1 MGFQKIDYAAWPR
14 RPYFEHYHRDVPC
27 WYSMTVDVDI
37 SALLPRLRGSGLRFY
52 PSVIHGIS
60 RMVNADPALRM
71 AMDETGAIGVYD
83 RVDPT
88 YTIFHKDDETFSVL
102 WTAYQPDLRAFCQDW
117 EADRARY
124 GDIHTFEARPPEAG
138 QGLFN
143 ISAVPWAS
151 FRSLHLELPEA
162 NDYLLPIFTLGRYR
176 KENGRTA
183 FTWGGSSTASR
194 PGRTVRR
201 RWAHEAPVYDRRS
214 YGRGK
219 DRRLPPAAAAAGPE
233 RVPGRGL
240 VLGCPP
246 LPGDG
251 GDPGDGVGE
260 HLFSPEQLP
269 PLLCL

>member
-1 MGFQKIDYAAWPR
+1 
-14 RPYFEHYHRDVPC
+14 
-27 WYSMTVDVDI
+27 MTVDVDI

-88 YTIFHKDDETFSVL
+88 YTIFHKDDETFCVL

-117 EADRARY
+117 EADRTRY

-162 NDYLLPIFTLGRYR
+162 NDYLLPILTLGRYR
-176 KENGRTA
+176 KENGRTLLPLA
-183 FTWGGSSTASR
+183 MQVHHGVTDGFHV
-194 PGRTVRR
+194 GRFFNRLQA
-201 RWAHEAPVYDRRS
+201 WADSAPEM
-214 YGRGK
+214 G
-219 DRRLPPAAAAAGPE
+219 A
-233 RVPGRGL
+233 
-240 VLGCPP
+240 
-246 LPGDG
+246 
-251 GDPGDGVGE
+251 
-260 HLFSPEQLP
+260 
-269 PLLCL
+269 

>member
-124 GDIHTFEARPPEAG
+124 GDIHTFEARPPGCPWRRTGPPAG
-138 QGLFN
+138 EMLHGLPRRASASAPARPGTASAPGAWRGCF
-143 ISAVPWAS
+143 SAV
-151 FRSLHLELPEA
+151 
-162 NDYLLPIFTLGRYR
+162 G
-176 KENGRTA
+176 
-183 FTWGGSSTASR
+183 
-194 PGRTVRR
+194 
-201 RWAHEAPVYDRRS
+201 S
-214 YGRGK
+214 YGPSVR
-219 DRRLPPAAAAAGPE
+219 P
-233 RVPGRGL
+233 
-240 VLGCPP
+240 
-246 LPGDG
+246 
-251 GDPGDGVGE
+251 
-260 HLFSPEQLP
+260 
-269 PLLCL
+269 

>member
-117 EADRARY
+117 EADRTRY

-176 KENGRTA
+176 KENGRTLLPLA
-183 FTWGGSSTASR
+183 GLTGAVFLVWMDVLCRVVLPGNEIPIGILTALVGA
-194 PGRTVRR
+194 PVFLALLARR
-201 RWAHEAPVYDRRS
+201 R
-214 YGRGK
+214 YGF
-219 DRRLPPAAAAAGPE
+219 
-233 RVPGRGL
+233 
-240 VLGCPP
+240 
-246 LPGDG
+246 G
-251 GDPGDGVGE
+251 GEV
-260 HLFSPEQLP
+260 
-269 PLLCL
+269 

>member
-102 WTAYQPDLRAFCQDW
+102 WTAYQPDLRPSARTGRRTGP
-117 EADRARY
+117 AMGTSTPLKPARRRRDR
-124 GDIHTFEARPPEAG
+124 DSST
-138 QGLFN
+138 

-176 KENGRTA
+176 KENGRTLLPLA
-183 FTWGGSSTASR
+183 MQVHHGVTDGFHV
-194 PGRTVRR
+194 GRFFNRLQA
-201 RWAHEAPVYDRRS
+201 WADSAPEM
-214 YGRGK
+214 G
-219 DRRLPPAAAAAGPE
+219 A
-233 RVPGRGL
+233 
-240 VLGCPP
+240 
-246 LPGDG
+246 
-251 GDPGDGVGE
+251 
-260 HLFSPEQLP
+260 
-269 PLLCL
+269 

>member
-138 QGLFN
+138 QL
-143 ISAVPWAS
+143 
-151 FRSLHLELPEA
+151 SLIH
-162 NDYLLPIFTLGRYR
+162 I
-176 KENGRTA
+176 
-183 FTWGGSSTASR
+183 
-194 PGRTVRR
+194 
-201 RWAHEAPVYDRRS
+201 
-214 YGRGK
+214 
-219 DRRLPPAAAAAGPE
+219 
-233 RVPGRGL
+233 
-240 VLGCPP
+240 
-246 LPGDG
+246 
-251 GDPGDGVGE
+251 
-260 HLFSPEQLP
+260 
-269 PLLCL
+269 

>member
-88 YTIFHKDDETFSVL
+88 YTIFHKDDETF
-102 WTAYQPDLRAFCQDW
+102 
-117 EADRARY
+117 
-124 GDIHTFEARPPEAG
+124 EARPPEAG

-176 KENGRTA
+176 KENGRTLLPLA
-183 FTWGGSSTASR
+183 MQVHHGVTDGFHV
-194 PGRTVRR
+194 GRFFNRLQA
-201 RWAHEAPVYDRRS
+201 WADSAPEM
-214 YGRGK
+214 G
-219 DRRLPPAAAAAGPE
+219 A
-233 RVPGRGL
+233 
-240 VLGCPP
+240 
-246 LPGDG
+246 
-251 GDPGDGVGE
+251 
-260 HLFSPEQLP
+260 
-269 PLLCL
+269 

>member
-1 MGFQKIDYAAWPR
+1 MGFQKLDYAAWPR

-124 GDIHTFEARPPEAG
+124 GDIHAFEARP
-138 QGLFN
+138 
-143 ISAVPWAS
+143 
-151 FRSLHLELPEA
+151 PEA

-176 KENGRTA
+176 KENGRTLLPLA
-183 FTWGGSSTASR
+183 MQVHHGVTDGFHV
-194 PGRTVRR
+194 GRFFNRLQA
-201 RWAHEAPVYDRRS
+201 WADSAPEM
-214 YGRGK
+214 G
-219 DRRLPPAAAAAGPE
+219 A
-233 RVPGRGL
+233 
-240 VLGCPP
+240 
-246 LPGDG
+246 
-251 GDPGDGVGE
+251 
-260 HLFSPEQLP
+260 
-269 PLLCL
+269 

>member
-71 AMDETGAIGVYD
+71 AMDETGPSASTTGWTPLIRFSTRTMRPSPSSGPPTSRICGPSARTGRRTGPAMGTSTPLKPARRRRD
-83 RVDPT
+83 RDSST
-88 YTIFHKDDETFSVL
+88 
-102 WTAYQPDLRAFCQDW
+102 
-117 EADRARY
+117 
-124 GDIHTFEARPPEAG
+124 
-138 QGLFN
+138 

-176 KENGRTA
+176 KENGRTLLPLA
-183 FTWGGSSTASR
+183 MQVHHGVTDGFHV
-194 PGRTVRR
+194 GRFFNRLQA
-201 RWAHEAPVYDRRS
+201 WADSAPEM
-214 YGRGK
+214 G
-219 DRRLPPAAAAAGPE
+219 A
-233 RVPGRGL
+233 
-240 VLGCPP
+240 
-246 LPGDG
+246 
-251 GDPGDGVGE
+251 
-260 HLFSPEQLP
+260 
-269 PLLCL
+269 

>member
-117 EADRARY
+117 EADRTRY

-138 QGLFN
+138 QGLF
-143 ISAVPWAS
+143 
-151 FRSLHLELPEA
+151 
-162 NDYLLPIFTLGRYR
+162 IFTLGRYR
-176 KENGRTA
+176 KENGRTLLPLA
-183 FTWGGSSTASR
+183 MQVHHGVTDGFHV
-194 PGRTVRR
+194 GRFFNRLQA
-201 RWAHEAPVYDRRS
+201 WADSAPEM
-214 YGRGK
+214 G
-219 DRRLPPAAAAAGPE
+219 A
-233 RVPGRGL
+233 
-240 VLGCPP
+240 
-246 LPGDG
+246 
-251 GDPGDGVGE
+251 
-260 HLFSPEQLP
+260 
-269 PLLCL
+269 

>member
-102 WTAYQPDLRAFCQDW
+102 WTAYQPDS
-117 EADRARY
+117 
-124 GDIHTFEARPPEAG
+124 AG
-138 QGLFN
+138 
-143 ISAVPWAS
+143 
-151 FRSLHLELPEA
+151 
-162 NDYLLPIFTLGRYR
+162 LLPGLG
-176 KENGRTA
+176 GGPGPL
-183 FTWGGSSTASR
+183 WGH
-194 PGRTVRR
+194 P
-201 RWAHEAPVYDRRS
+201 
-214 YGRGK
+214 
-219 DRRLPPAAAAAGPE
+219 
-233 RVPGRGL
+233 
-240 VLGCPP
+240 
-246 LPGDG
+246 
-251 GDPGDGVGE
+251 
-260 HLFSPEQLP
+260 HL
-269 PLLCL
+269 